1 FVNIGAGLGISLGAF
16 NIHAMTDNL
25 LALFNPFPH
34 TYVTVQF
41 GINFKFGCGEGGGGG
56 GKSKKFTS
64 VPCPSFGHSPS
75 NSGSIPCASGKR
87 R

>member
-1 FVNIGAGLGISLGAF
+1 
-16 NIHAMTDNL
+16 
-25 LALFNPFPH
+25 
-34 TYVTVQF
+34 
-41 GINFKFGCGEGGGGG
+41 
-56 GKSKKFTS
+56 